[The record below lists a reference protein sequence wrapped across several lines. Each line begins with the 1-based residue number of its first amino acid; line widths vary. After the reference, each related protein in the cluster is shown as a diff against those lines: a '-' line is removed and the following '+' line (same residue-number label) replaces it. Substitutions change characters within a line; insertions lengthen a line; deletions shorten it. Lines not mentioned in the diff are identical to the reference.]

1 MPALTLIKIAE
12 ALDVPVDF
20 LTGKLDAPV
29 SAEWFNWWNDY
40 QQVSDRTKELIF
52 NAMDALISYD
62 KVKNIYSKK

>member
-1 MPALTLIKIAE
+1 
-12 ALDVPVDF
+12 VDF

-29 SAEWFNWWNDY
+29 SAEWISWWNDY

-62 KVKNIYSKK
+62 KVKNIYK